1 MLLKRF
7 VIALYVLILGL
18 LAGCNAISSSYPQ
31 PTVMTTP
38 TPALVETT
46 PMPLTTTTTCADLEA
61 NWGHNWPGVLAALEA
76 LITAGQSCGPEPLL
90 SKKYAVH
97 FNYAA
102 ALEEAREQNQAIAQ
116 YQAALLID
124 PHRAEALDALRRLA
138 ALPSPTPPA
147 CLSNAP
153 PLPDP
158 AQASSGGPAQ
168 FVIIQ
173 EGRLQLAG
181 QPFSVRGVNYYPRQ
195 APWERFFSEADP
207 TEMARELAAIRA
219 AGFNTLRIFLP
230 YQPLFTCQP
239 EDAIP
244 NETNFA
250 LLDTLFRLAE
260 ARDLKLIV
268 TLNDVPDLVFR
279 PLYTDWPHYD
289 AQTSYIVRRYRH
301 ESALLAWDVRNGG
314 DSDYEDG
321 SFEQV
326 QVVAWLAHITAL
338 IRQHD
343 PQHLITAGWD
353 GDPAVTAPYVGLL
366 SLQYWGEPDQL
377 AGQLEAYRAQPDK
390 PVLLLSTGHD
400 SWAESPDAP
409 HTEQEQAEY
418 LGSIIR
424 RAEAEPL
431 AGWLIWTAFDFVPA
445 PGQAVS
451 AGHHFGLWRTD
462 LSPKPALE
470 VLPLRP

>member
-1 MLLKRF
+1 MLKHF
-7 VIALYVLILGL
+7 VIALYGLILAL
-18 LAGCNAISSSYPQ
+18 LAGCNAISSSYPR
-31 PTVMTTP
+31 PTLVATP
-38 TPALVETT
+38 TLPLSEASPT
-46 PMPLTTTTTCADLEA
+46 PLASTATCADLDA
-61 NWGHNWPGVLAALEA
+61 NWGHNWPGVLTALEA
-76 LITAGQSCGPEPLL
+76 LIAAGQSCGPEPLL

-102 ALEEAREQNQAIAQ
+102 ALEEAGEPDQAIAQ

-124 PHRAEALDALRRLA
+124 PRRGEALSALIRLA

-153 PLPDP
+153 LLPTP
-158 AQASSGGPAQ
+158 PPPTASESSQFITAQA
-168 FVIIQ
+168 
-173 EGRLQLAG
+173 GRLQLNG
-181 QPFSVRGVNYYPRQ
+181 QPFVVRGVNYYPRQ
-195 APWERFFSEADP
+195 SPWERFFSQTDP
-207 TEMARELAAIRA
+207 AEMARELEVIQA

-239 EDAIP
+239 DDAIP
-244 NETNFA
+244 DEANFA
-250 LLDTLFRLAE
+250 LLDSLFELAE
-260 ARDLKLIV
+260 THDLKLIV
-268 TLNDVPDLVFR
+268 TLNDVPDLRFR

-289 AQTSYIVRRYRH
+289 PQTSYIVRRYRH
-301 ESALLAWDVRNGG
+301 SPALLAWDVRNGG
-314 DSDYEDG
+314 DSDYENG
-321 SFEQV
+321 SFEQAE
-326 QVVAWLAHITAL
+326 VVAWLAHITTL

-353 GDPAVTAPYVGLL
+353 SDPAVTAPYVDILAV
-366 SLQYWGEPDQL
+366 QYWDEPDQL
-377 AGQLEAYRAQPDK
+377 AAQLETYRAYPDK

-400 SWAESPDAP
+400 SWAEAPETP

-424 RAEAEPL
+424 RVEVERL

-445 PGQAVS
+445 PGQPVS

-470 VLPLRP
+470 ALPLRP